1 MGSRGPRKR
10 ESAEQPYPRNDHCP
24 RNGKPSQQSKRD
36 DDGQR
41 MLRGRGRAASALR
54 TFHIPVAILMQEG
67 EVDPPRLA
75 GWRILTHVGFA
86 GGYGCRG
93 SIQFNPQKKTVFY
106 YKKNLKPLKMPKNRP
121 KAVQRLLKTKSHA
134 NLHKSA

>member
-93 SIQFNPQKKTVFY
+93 SIQFNPPQKKDRFFII
-106 YKKNLKPLKMPKNRP
+106 KKPKTLKNAQKPPKSGS
-121 KAVQRLLKTKSHA
+121 KVTKDQ
-134 NLHKSA
+134 KSCEPS